1 MTPVPPPRRVVLDP
15 DLVAAVLGPRDEHL
29 DAVSAVADVDVLARG
44 NEVTLDGAPGE
55 VSVAARLLD
64 EMQRL
69 VAAGAALDVDV
80 VRRLAGMLRGQED
93 RPRGAGPGDPA
104 DAAPRTRPSDVLTS
118 GVLSSRGR
126 TVRPK
131 TLGQKRYVDTIGQNT
146 VTFGVGPAGTGKTYL
161 AMALAVR
168 ALQEKRVSR
177 LVLTRPAVEAGER
190 LGFLPGTLEEKID
203 PYLRPLHDAL
213 GDMLDREAVPRLTET
228 GVLEVAPLAYMR
240 GRTLNDS
247 FVVLDEAQ
255 NTTEEQMRMFLTRL
269 GFGTTVVV
277 TGDVTQTDLPR
288 GRRSGLATA
297 LEVLADVDDIG
308 VVHLDSSDVV
318 RHRLVGDVV
327 DAWERHDARKAR
339 DEA

>member
-1 MTPVPPPRRVVLDP
+1 MAPVPSPRRVVLDP

-29 DAVSAVADVDVLARG
+29 DALSAVADVDVLARG
-44 NEVTLDGAPGE
+44 NEITVDGAPGE
-55 VSVAARLLD
+55 VAVAARLLD

-80 VRRLAGMLRGQED
+80 VRRLAGMLRGQADDED
-93 RPRGAGPGDPA
+93 PTATGPDGEPARP
-104 DAAPRTRPSDVLTS
+104 RPSDVLTS

-131 TLGQKRYVDTIGQNT
+131 TMGQKRYVDTIGENT

-318 RHRLVGDVV
+318 RHRLVGEVV
-327 DAWERHDARKAR
+327 DAWERHDARQGR
-339 DEA
+339 DGA